1 MHLKYIQQLICKVP
15 LLATVDDQLNP
26 FMTVA
31 VSYSN
36 QYIDLRGKSMDWFLY
51 DNGLRHEKVKLLKFC
66 CVIDLSTLKLSSC
79 VSLVPC
85 VFTPKIED
93 LTNFKSF

>member
-1 MHLKYIQQLICKVP
+1 
-15 LLATVDDQLNP
+15 
-26 FMTVA
+26 
-31 VSYSN
+31 
-36 QYIDLRGKSMDWFLY
+36 MDWFLY
-51 DNGLRHEKVKLLKFC
+51 DNDLRHEKIKLLKFC
-66 CVIDLSTLKLSSC
+66 SVIFLSFLKLSSC